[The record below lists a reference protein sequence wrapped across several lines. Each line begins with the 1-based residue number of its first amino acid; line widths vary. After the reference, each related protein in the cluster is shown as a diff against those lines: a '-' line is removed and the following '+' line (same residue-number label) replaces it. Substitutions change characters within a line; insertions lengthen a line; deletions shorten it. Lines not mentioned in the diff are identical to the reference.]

1 MTGTNPHG
9 PITGGMMVV
18 IEEKN
23 WRVTARC
30 NVCGGE
36 FNVFSDDVAL
46 IKREIA
52 AYIRKHERI
61 NHEKRRDRNT

>member
-1 MTGTNPHG
+1 MP
-9 PITGGMMVV
+9 VD
-18 IEEKN
+18 IEEKP
-23 WRVTARC
+23 WSVTARC